1 MNLNSISNH
10 YLGWQWPI
18 LPSSCL
24 SDAGTLQ
31 GKAVPAP
38 WGSRQ
43 HYQPLPWW
51 NDDFHYWGIEKS
63 SRSSLQKDLQRFN
76 TTLTNEKTNK
86 KHKLGRGMKK
96 KPPRNF
102 HRNQLYIDSMYQLS
116 MINCDHWKLYH
127 ICWQQVPISSGF
139 LPFHPIYCKTCYP
152 EISQRVKR
160 Q

>member
-96 KPPRNF
+96 KTTKKF
-102 HRNQLYIDSMYQLS
+102 SQESTIHWQYVSIIYDQLWSLKTLSYMLTASPYILG
-116 MINCDHWKLYH
+116 
-127 ICWQQVPISSGF
+127 ISSF
-139 LPFHPIYCKTCYP
+139 PSDLLQDLL
-152 EISQRVKR
+152 SRN
-160 Q
+160 